1 MLKISNQLAIAN
13 NEIEISAIR
22 AQGAGGQNVN
32 KVSTAVHLRFDV
44 QASSLPDFYKK
55 RLLKLKDRRLN
66 KEGVIVIK
74 SQQHRSQEKNKELAL
89 SRLQQII
96 QAVAVTHRKRILT
109 KPTRSSRQKRLDS
122 KTRHGRLKSLRGRI
136 LD

>member
-1 MLKISNQLAIAN
+1 MLKISNKLVIAN
-13 NEIEISAIR
+13 NEIDISAIR
-22 AQGAGGQNVN
+22 APGAGGQNVN
-32 KVSTAVHLRFDV
+32 KVATAIHLRFDV
-44 QASSLPDFYKK
+44 QASSLPDIYKK

-74 SQQHRSQEKNKELAL
+74 SQQHRSQVKNKALAL
-89 SRLQQII
+89 ARLQQII
-96 QAVAVTHRKRILT
+96 QAVAVTRRKRIPT

-122 KTRHGRLKSLRGRI
+122 KIRHGRLKSLRGRV